1 MMLVVVCGGVF
12 GGPADQLLKWHCLSY
27 TRYLVWKS
35 PWYPSVRKYKHTFVI
50 NVYIQTLLTFT
61 DRSKE
66 VQQSC
71 VVGRTKDREHEMSIE
86 NIHDTYQRTTYN
98 IRLRYL

>member
-1 MMLVVVCGGVF
+1 MVVFLVG
-12 GGPADQLLKWHCLSY
+12 LLTSCSNGTACHIPG